1 MYKQY
6 IPRYHAVIYLGCIT
20 IRKPIK
26 ENHDFAEVIK
36 KINTRLQFL
45 YSLGEIDFCLN
56 HFVDFSVMQKYNLIL
71 TMLGLMAFYYS
82 NSHNSKV

>member
-6 IPRYHAVIYLGCIT
+6 IPRYHAVIYLGSIT

-36 KINTRLQFL
+36 KIITRFQFL
-45 YSLGEIDFCLN
+45 YSLGKIDFCLN
-56 HFVDFSVMQKYNLIL
+56 HFVDFSVMQKYKQPYFDYAWLDGIL
-71 TMLGLMAFYYS
+71 LF
-82 NSHNSKV
+82 